1 MPEPGEDARTR
12 EMVGQSIRAVRAQV
26 LRGTNPGA
34 GHAVDARMD
43 SIASQA
49 ALSGGGNLLD
59 AKVRSD
65 VSAVRDNLD
74 HNHRREMQLAAMG
87 RAAAHALKEPKSA
100 IGTGVTVGTRTQA
113 TSGASRAP
121 TVAART
127 QEPAT
132 RGMPMATVNR
142 SVRVAPQK
150 QAAAPAAK
158 IEPIRKPMR
167 SLEHGGHPDVPM
179 PAPRPPG
186 PGAENH
192 PAKSLSQSRGR

>member
-1 MPEPGEDARTR
+1 MPEAGEDARTR

-26 LRGTNPGA
+26 LQGTNPGA

-49 ALSGGGNLLD
+49 ALSGGGDLLN

-65 VSAVRDNLD
+65 VSAVRDSLD
-74 HNHRREMQLAAMG
+74 QNHRREMQLAAMG
-87 RAAAHALKEPKSA
+87 RAAAHALKEPTSA
-100 IGTGVTVGTRTQA
+100 IGTGVAVGTRTQP

-121 TVAART
+121 AVAART
-127 QEPAT
+127 HERPS
-132 RGMPMATVNR
+132 RGMPMATINR
-142 SVRVAPQK
+142 TVRAAPQTRT
-150 QAAAPAAK
+150 AAPAAK

-192 PAKSLSQSRGR
+192 PEKSLSQSRGR